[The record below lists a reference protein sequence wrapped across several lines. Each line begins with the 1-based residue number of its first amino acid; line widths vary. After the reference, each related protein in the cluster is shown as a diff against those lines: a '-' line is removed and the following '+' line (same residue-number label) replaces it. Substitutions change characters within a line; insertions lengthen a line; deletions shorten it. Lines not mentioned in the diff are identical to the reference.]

1 VNGEAENAMNLIAAV
16 LMKVIKVVLLMS
28 NKEHVLLCVMAE
40 SSAGKDTLVNKLC
53 ELTNY
58 KQLISYSTRPR
69 RVNEG
74 DTHIFVTEEDYQKML
89 AEGRVAAYTE
99 INGYKYWSTIDQLYL
114 MDIYVIDPF
123 GVETLKKLNLPDLKI
138 ITAYINVPEEIRKQ
152 RALSRGDDINVYRS
166 RALSERQQFRDM
178 KKNMSVDYVIPN
190 LELAKSV
197 SVLKW
202 ICSVEGLFMNKEDTT
217 E

>member
-1 VNGEAENAMNLIAAV
+1 MNFSLV
-16 LMKVIKVVLLMS
+16 RKVAQTMD
-28 NKEHVLLCVMAE
+28 KEHVLLCVMAE

-53 ELTNY
+53 ERTSY
-58 KQLISYSTRPR
+58 HQLISYSTRPK

-74 DTHIFVTEEDYQKML
+74 DTHIFVTEEDYQEML
-89 AEGRVAAYTE
+89 KAGQVAAYTE

-123 GVETLKKLNLPDLKI
+123 GVETLKRLNLPNLKI
-138 ITAYINVPEEIRKQ
+138 VTVYINVPEEIRKQ

-166 RALSERQQFRDM
+166 RSLSERQQFRDM
-178 KKNMSVDYVIPN
+178 KKNMAVDYVIPN
-190 LELAKSV
+190 MELAKSV

-202 ICSVEGLFMNKEDTT
+202 ICNVEGLFMNKENTT

>member
-1 VNGEAENAMNLIAAV
+1 MN
-16 LMKVIKVVLLMS
+16 
-28 NKEHVLLCVMAE
+28 NKEHALLCVMAE

-53 ELTNY
+53 EKTGY
-58 KQLISYSTRPR
+58 RQLISYSTRPR

-74 DTHIFVTEEDYQKML
+74 DTHIFVTDEDYQKMFE
-89 AEGRVAAYTE
+89 AGQVAAYTE

-123 GVETLKKLNLPDLKI
+123 GVETLKQLNLPNLKI
-138 ITAYINVPEEIRKQ
+138 ITVYINVPEEIRKQ
-152 RALSRGDDINVYRS
+152 RAKSRGDDMSVYRNRS
-166 RALSERQQFRDM
+166 LSERQQFRDM
-178 KKNMSVDYVIPN
+178 KKNMTVDYVIPN
-190 LELAKSV
+190 TELAKSV

-202 ICSVEGLFMNKEDTT
+202 ICSVEGLFMNKEDAT